1 MKVHVESASYH
12 SRVNG
17 KVERHY
23 KEMTMLFRLYEY
35 EASDIAEMRHVV
47 SDGVLQ
53 ILVLGLWLFVTTTE
67 RKPSV
72 RDSWFSFI

>member
-1 MKVHVESASYH
+1 
-12 SRVNG
+12 
-17 KVERHY
+17 
-23 KEMTMLFRLYEY
+23 MTMLFRLYEY